1 MRGPGPGVSGSTNDA
16 VSDIVVPGTG
26 LSIGG
31 LTRWIDA
38 RLLTPSIRSGL
49 HLPPQRRIADEI
61 MEFARGQYRRYL
73 HTNSSAILLT
83 ASIFTVDEFD
93 AIVHRAS

>member
-1 MRGPGPGVSGSTNDA
+1 
-16 VSDIVVPGTG
+16 
-26 LSIGG
+26 
-31 LTRWIDA
+31 
-38 RLLTPSIRSGL
+38 
-49 HLPPQRRIADEI
+49 

-93 AIVHRAS
+93 AIVHRASS